1 MTDAEIFA
9 AYIERETAANATP
22 QGADVQAICQEV
34 ADLAGLTWEQ
44 IHEIVIT
51 ETFLGA
57 G

>member
-1 MTDAEIFA
+1 MTDAEIFT

-34 ADLAGLTWEQ
+34 ADLAGIGWRDVWAV
-44 IHEIVIT
+44 VIE
-51 ETFLGA
+51 ETILGD